1 MIQLTY
7 AIDADKGTL
16 ALIADA
22 DAQQEI
28 AEMIDYKGANT
39 ATEADALEYLLG
51 NSELQWIDPS
61 DTGDLTDAPILGI
74 LGEETTD
81 GDTPGPYGLCY
92 ISTDGDGSI
101 FAPIIERWAFM
112 DYAVRS
118 FLTDLATEGQAVF
131 TNH

>member
-7 AIDADKGTL
+7 TIDADKGALTL
-16 ALIADA
+16 VADA
-22 DAQQEI
+22 DAQREI
-28 AEMIDYKGANT
+28 AELIDYKGANT
-39 ATEADALEYLLG
+39 ATEADALEHLIG

-61 DTGDLTDAPILGI
+61 DTGDLTDAPTLGI
-74 LGEETTD
+74 LGEESLED
-81 GDTPGPYGLCY
+81 KPGPYGSIY
-92 ISTDGDGSI
+92 RGDDGDGSI

-118 FLTDLATEGQAVF
+118 FLTDLATTGKAVF